1 MNYTH
6 ILSIQVWS
14 DKLNS
19 STNYGNILNRV
30 KDVIIDNLQT
40 QEINYNG
47 KKELITI
54 LWKKIQWSKSYNNL
68 YNSEIVADLSY
79 TKDEVV
85 YQHTKQMLQE
95 IETRFRIDKKFDS
108 DCKIVFSI
116 VKPVIQK
123 QTFLDNIELV
133 DL

>member
-6 ILSIQVWS
+6 ILSIQIWS
-14 DKLNS
+14 EKLNS

-30 KDVIIDNLQT
+30 KDVIVDNLQT

-54 LWKKIQWSKSYNNL
+54 LWKRIQWSKSYNNL

-85 YQHTKQMLQE
+85 YQHTKQLLQE

-123 QTFLDNIELV
+123 QKFLDNIELV

>member
-6 ILSIQVWS
+6 ILSIQIWS
-14 DKLNS
+14 EKLNS

-85 YQHTKQMLQE
+85 YQHTIQMLQE

-123 QTFLDNIELV
+123 QKFLDNIELV

>member
-54 LWKKIQWSKSYNNL
+54 LWKKIQWTKSYNNL

-123 QTFLDNIELV
+123 QKFLDNIELV